1 MRASMIPAQA
11 VLVVLLL
18 ASTLAA
24 ADPVPGTQTAEQFSF
39 KTTVD
44 GTRVETR
51 VDYWLFVPQQ
61 YDGKEKLPL
70 MLFLHGAGERGDN
83 LDLVKK
89 WGPPKIV
96 ADRKDFPFVVASPQ
110 CASGKRWD
118 TAAMAALVED
128 LAGRLKIDRKRI
140 YVTGLSMGGYGSWDL
155 MARYP
160 RLFAAGVPI
169 CGGGDPGTAE
179 ALKKIPIWV
188 FHGDKDTAVPL
199 ARSQQMVDA
208 IAKAGGEKATLTIYP
223 GVGHNS
229 WSATY
234 ANDKVYDWLLS
245 HRRGK

>member
-1 MRASMIPAQA
+1 MREFIFPALPA
-11 VLVVLLL
+11 LACLLL
-18 ASTLAA
+18 AGSLPA
-24 ADPVPGTQTAEQFSF
+24 ADPVPGTQTAEQFTF
-39 KTTVD
+39 K
-44 GTRVETR
+44 TRVEGKEDETK
-51 VDYWLFVPQQ
+51 VDYLLFVPGQ
-61 YDGKEKLPL
+61 YDGKAKLPL
-70 MLFLHGAGERGDN
+70 MLFLHGAGERGDD
-83 LDLVKK
+83 LELVKK

-110 CASGKRWD
+110 CKSGKRWD
-118 TAAMAALVED
+118 AAAMVALVED
-128 LAGRLKIDRKRI
+128 LARRLKVDRKRI

-169 CGGGDPGTAE
+169 CGGGDPTTAD
-179 ALKKIPIWV
+179 ALKQIPIWV

-199 ARSQQMVDA
+199 SRSQQMVDA
-208 IAKAGGEKATLTIYP
+208 ISEAGGDKATLTIYP

-234 ANDKVYDWLLS
+234 ANEKVYDWLLS

>member
-1 MRASMIPAQA
+1 MRVFLFPALPA
-11 VLVVLLL
+11 LACLLL
-18 ASTLAA
+18 AGSLPA
-24 ADPVPGTQTAEQFSF
+24 ADPVPGTQTAEQFTF
-39 KTTVD
+39 KTSVD
-44 GTRVETR
+44 GKEDETK
-51 VDYWLFVPQQ
+51 VDYLLFVPGQ

-70 MLFLHGAGERGDN
+70 MLFLHGAGERGDD
-83 LDLVKK
+83 LELVKK

-96 ADRKDFPFVVASPQ
+96 AGRKDFPFVVASPQ
-110 CASGKRWD
+110 CKSGKRWD
-118 TAAMAALVED
+118 AAAMVALVED
-128 LAGRLKIDRKRI
+128 LAGRLKVDRKRI

-169 CGGGDPGTAE
+169 CGGGDPKTAD
-179 ALKKIPIWV
+179 ALKQIPIWV

-199 ARSQQMVDA
+199 SRSQQMVDA
-208 IAKAGGEKATLTIYP
+208 ISEAGGGKATLTIYP

-234 ANDKVYDWLLS
+234 ANEKVYDWLLS